1 MFCRI
6 DTQTQ
11 VRKIYTHEITCF
23 TYIHD
28 LDTTA
33 YALSHDMGKSCP
45 VLSFY
50 DDFTEIFFYKDI
62 MKESYMLNLSLQIS
76 IQMIFSIEEFKY

>member
-11 VRKIYTHEITCF
+11 VRKVYTHEITCF

-33 YALSHDMGKSCP
+33 YVLSHDMGKSCP
-45 VLSFY
+45 VL
-50 DDFTEIFFYKDI
+50 
-62 MKESYMLNLSLQIS
+62 
-76 IQMIFSIEEFKY
+76 

>member
-33 YALSHDMGKSCP
+33 YVLSHGMGKSCP

-50 DDFTEIFFYKDI
+50 DDFTKVFFYKDI
-62 MKESYMLNLSLQIS
+62 IVQSYILC
-76 IQMIFSIEEFKY
+76 